1 MRGFERSSR
10 GFLLQNI
17 ILFIL
22 MSIFA
27 FIGVYASGRSAY
39 LAANELGTMTADYL
53 NLQLDAFMRQYEQI
67 LEDAAYMV
75 DAMLEQDAT
84 PEEIEQW
91 ITAFSQQYD
100 ETMQYDESGIYGVI
114 RGEGVF
120 SSGWQPGAE
129 YDISSRPWYIQA
141 VSANGRCARSGY

>member
-84 PEEIEQW
+84 PE
-91 ITAFSQQYD
+91 
-100 ETMQYDESGIYGVI
+100 
-114 RGEGVF
+114 
-120 SSGWQPGAE
+120 
-129 YDISSRPWYIQA
+129 
-141 VSANGRCARSGY
+141 